1 MYKIIAMLVCL
12 MIRLWICIFKSWQII
27 LHLNFTWISCPRKLM
42 WPNYFIPKVLSIK
55 YCSWNQCDQIGRFFA
70 IWASIQSWWHQL
82 FYPNCPH
89 WLAIFVKVSKSFI
102 IQVKSFWATFI
113 NIWRF
118 FTGRTASKQ
127 LLSACTGIKL

>member
-55 YCSWNQCDQIGRFFA
+55 YCSWNQCDQIGRFFCFLGKHSKLM
-70 IWASIQSWWHQL
+70 ASIILPKLPTLVGNFCKGVKIIHYSSEIIL
-82 FYPNCPH
+82 GNFYKH
-89 WLAIFVKVSKSFI
+89 LAIFYWSHCFE
-102 IQVKSFWATFI
+102 AT
-113 NIWRF
+113 
-118 FTGRTASKQ
+118 A
-127 LLSACTGIKL
+127 